1 MDDDL
6 SGSAWLF
13 RYGKPPWRFDP
24 VPGSLVGL
32 FHVTN
37 RGTRYSIMTG
47 DASIKPFWIGVLRD
61 GKWLT
66 CEKQIRANRI
76 LFSNG
81 GVYMFPQ

>member
-24 VPGSLVGL
+24 VRGNLGELV
-32 FHVTN
+32 HVTN
-37 RGTRYSIMTG
+37 RGTRYAIMFG
-47 DASIKPFWIGVLRD
+47 NASIKPIWIGVFRD

-76 LFSNG
+76 YFSSG
-81 GVYMFPQ
+81 GVYAFPQ